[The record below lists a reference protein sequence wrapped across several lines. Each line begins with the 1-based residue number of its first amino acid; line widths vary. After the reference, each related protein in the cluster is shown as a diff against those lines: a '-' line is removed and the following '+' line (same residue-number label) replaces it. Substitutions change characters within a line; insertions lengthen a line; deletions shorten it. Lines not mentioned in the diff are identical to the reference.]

1 MLYFNI
7 HKRKWGLHSSG
18 WPRSES
24 NAFLLHQ
31 RKNKGHLGV
40 RWWVSYRP
48 TGTDFQTF
56 ALEGR
61 KRRGSWWPLKR
72 RCCGIKTFFFLFFP
86 KKSCCRFV
94 SHKHISP
101 GGCACFSSSLR
112 TQEST
117 SEGLNARRKQ
127 AQSKRASTCK
137 PRDKSCTHACMQGVV
152 VTQLKC
158 HYGCTRLAK
167 SIFHNYK

>member
-1 MLYFNI
+1 M
-7 HKRKWGLHSSG
+7 
-18 WPRSES
+18 
-24 NAFLLHQ
+24 
-31 RKNKGHLGV
+31 
-40 RWWVSYRP
+40 
-48 TGTDFQTF
+48 
-56 ALEGR
+56 
-61 KRRGSWWPLKR
+61 
-72 RCCGIKTFFFLFFP
+72 FFFLFFP

-94 SHKHISP
+94 SHEHISP

-137 PRDKSCTHACMQGVV
+137 PRDKSCRHACMQGLV

-158 HYGCTRLAK
+158 HHGCARLAK
-167 SIFHNYK
+167 SISITTNKGQILVQLLRTLVATLKQIFSDMPVIFEISSCTPK